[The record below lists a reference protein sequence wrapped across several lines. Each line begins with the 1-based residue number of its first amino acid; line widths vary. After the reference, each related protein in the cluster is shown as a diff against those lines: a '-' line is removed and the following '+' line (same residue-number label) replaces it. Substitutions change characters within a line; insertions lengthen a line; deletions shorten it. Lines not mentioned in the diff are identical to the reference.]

1 MITSVHSKF
10 YFGSASPNVGGNIHW
25 PTIQDPRSLGMMLV
39 NLLSCIPHRY
49 VLAFLQ
55 SMAKLI
61 DTEDASK
68 KVEGG
73 SDDDSLVGNSGRS
86 SLIGMACV
94 SLTRCIMIPRTRL
107 DPPSYSFQWPAQ
119 SISLTWCIMICDSLY
134 QNRSSFSI
142 HFNGLRN
149 NFSSLGVRGRLFSG
163 GAVTTATWSCY
174 QSPPPF
180 LCGHL
185 HLCVCIYVCVCQL
198 WWWPHMRR

>member
-94 SLTRCIMIPRTRL
+94 SLTRCIMI
-107 DPPSYSFQWPAQ
+107 
-119 SISLTWCIMICDSLY
+119 CDSLY

-198 WWWPHMRR
+198 W